1 MLSVLPKLADRNF
14 ILGFF
19 LPTVLFALVALALFS
34 DLQNAQALVQQVLA
48 KDFVAAAYAAFAVW
62 VIAVALLTLNHPL
75 YRLLEG
81 YIFPRSF
88 ADALKRRK
96 AARLQRQ
103 LDEIQTLYRRF
114 KQEGDTFPDADRTRY
129 EILKKETVA
138 SMPSSA
144 GEVLPTD
151 FGNAI
156 RAFELYPR
164 DVYGADGV
172 YVWLRLATVVPASV
186 VANVEDA
193 RTQVDFLINCCVFS
207 VIVAAL
213 ALGRVAHALYTQ
225 QIPNGHPVA
234 AWLLFAAG
242 GLFAAWLF
250 YRWAVTRVPAWGDWV
265 RAAFDCYLPD
275 LAKQIGYTLP
285 DTDAQR
291 VEFWRAFSRQLIYGR
306 YPDGEP
312 AFKVEDWVKPSK
324 KPEQPPQ
331 SPAADTVVVVDV
343 GTGSEPQ

>member
-1 MLSVLPKLADRNF
+1 MLSVLPKLADRSF

-19 LPTVLFALVALALFS
+19 LPTMLFALAALALLS
-34 DLQNAQALVQQVLA
+34 DLQNTQALVNQVLA
-48 KDFVAAAYAAFAVW
+48 RDYGTAAYAAFAVW

-81 YIFPRSF
+81 YLFPRWL
-88 ADALKRRK
+88 ANALKRRK

-103 LDEIQTLYRRF
+103 LDEIQLLYRRF
-114 KQEGDTFPDADRTRY
+114 KQEGDTFSDADRTRY

-172 YVWLRLATVVPASV
+172 YVWLRLTTVVPASI

-193 RTQVDFLINCCVFS
+193 RTQVDFLINCCLFS

-213 ALGRVAHALYTQ
+213 ALGRMAHALYTQ
-225 QIPNGHPVA
+225 RILVT

-265 RAAFDCYLPD
+265 RAAFDCYLPA
-275 LAKQIGYTLP
+275 LAKQIGHTLP
-285 DTDAQR
+285 DTDADR
-291 VEFWRAFSRQLIYGR
+291 VEFWSSFSRQLVYGR

-312 AFKVEDWVKPSK
+312 AFKVEDWIKPSNGGGRG
-324 KPEQPPQ
+324 
-331 SPAADTVVVVDV
+331 D
-343 GTGSEPQ
+343 GTEPQGEGAA